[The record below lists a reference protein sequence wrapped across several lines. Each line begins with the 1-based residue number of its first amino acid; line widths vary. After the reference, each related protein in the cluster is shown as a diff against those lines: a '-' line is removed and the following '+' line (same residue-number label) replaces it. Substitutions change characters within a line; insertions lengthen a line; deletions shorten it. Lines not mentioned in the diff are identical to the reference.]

1 MVYVGGTIANDRL
14 TGTDSGDLLRGF
26 EGNDRLYGGYGAD
39 TFDGGAGNDFF
50 EIRGS
55 EGPDS
60 FIGGSGNDTIII
72 DRANPVYYAIE
83 IEITWLNSV
92 ENIIND
98 TGLKV
103 NIKTKFGIDLSNV
116 LLKNLDSLDG
126 SEDNN
131 YLTGNVVWDSVSQQV
146 RGIAINGYGGNDELT
161 GSAKRDTLDG
171 GTGND
176 TLIGGQG
183 NDTLIGGAGSD
194 VFRFHA
200 GSDVDIISD
209 FTIGADKIE
218 IGPSI
223 LNVNVLD
230 YSGSALLEFDGA
242 SYVLLSG
249 VPPTAITA
257 NDILF
262 I

>member
-26 EGNDRLYGGYGAD
+26 EGNDWLYGGYGAD
-39 TFDGGAGNDFF
+39 TFDGGAGDDYF
-50 EIRGS
+50 EVRGS

-60 FIGGSGNDTIII
+60 FIGGSGNDTIVI
-72 DRANPVYYAIE
+72 DRPNPAYYAIE
-83 IEITWLNSV
+83 LEITWIDSV
-92 ENIIND
+92 EVIMNLTDLN
-98 TGLKV
+98 V
-103 NIKTKFGIDLSNV
+103 NIKTKFALDLSKIILQNIT
-116 LLKNLDSLDG
+116 SLDG
-126 SEDNN
+126 SDDNN
-131 YLTGNVVWDSVSQQV
+131 YLTGNMVFDTASQQF
-146 RGIAINGYGGNDELT
+146 RGIGINGYGGNDELT
-161 GSAKRDTLDG
+161 GSTKNDSLNG

-176 TLIGGQG
+176 ILIGGKG

-194 VFRFHA
+194 TFRFDT
-200 GSDVDIISD
+200 GSNIDIIQD

-230 YSGSALLEFDGA
+230 YSGSALLEFGGG
-242 SYVLLSG
+242 SYALLSG

-262 I
+262 A